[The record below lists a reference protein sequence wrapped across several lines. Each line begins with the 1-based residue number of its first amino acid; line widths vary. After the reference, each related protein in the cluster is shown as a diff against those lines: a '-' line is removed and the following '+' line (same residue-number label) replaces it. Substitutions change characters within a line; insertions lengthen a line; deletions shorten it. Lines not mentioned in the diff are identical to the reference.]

1 MTDRT
6 KRRWL
11 IAAVA
16 FALLIIIATFPMRL
30 ALQLAGA
37 DKSGFTAREVVGPIW
52 WAGIGDA
59 KVGALPLGDLDAWLA
74 PGPLFVGRTELGFS
88 RQDERLGLLSG
99 RLRAGSVRGVTQL
112 TGAVSVS
119 SGLGLIP
126 VDTVRLEGVEALFDA
141 QGRCQSAQGRVQ
153 LMVGG
158 SIAGLDLSQGL
169 SGTLACRGNRA
180 EAVLLSQSGMEK
192 LTLGFD
198 GDGAYQARL
207 AIRVDRDPVM
217 AAALAA
223 LGFRAAADGFAMA
236 SSGTF

>member
-1 MTDRT
+1 MTVKS
-6 KRRWL
+6 KRGWT
-11 IAAVA
+11 IAAVLL
-16 FALLIIIATFPMRL
+16 ALLIIVATFPMRL

-37 DKSGFTAREVVGPIW
+37 EKSGFTAREVVGPVW

-59 KVGALPLGDLDAWLA
+59 RIGALPLGNLDAWLA
-74 PGPLFVGRTELGFS
+74 PGPLLAGRAELGFS

-99 RLRAGSVRGVTQL
+99 RLRVGALRGVTEL
-112 TGAVSVS
+112 NGAISMS
-119 SGLGLIP
+119 SGIGLIP
-126 VDTVRLEGVEALFDA
+126 VDTVRMEGVEALFDA

-158 SIAGLDLSQGL
+158 TIAGLDLSRGL

-180 EAVLLSQSGMEK
+180 ETALVSQSGMEK
-192 LTLGFD
+192 LVLSFD
-198 GDGAYQARL
+198 GSGAYRARL

-223 LGFRAAADGFAMA
+223 LGFRAANDGFAMV